1 MTETTK
7 NSSNKDKQK
16 QPADEQVQSGW
27 KRRILNVLLPEGDS
41 EDAEDVNLKEAIKSV
56 NGRWFIHQ
64 IPLLTLVLIG
74 MLGLI
79 TNRYQSQQELIERDE
94 LEKEVADIRYRSL
107 TRKSEITRS
116 TRQSMIEEKLRS
128 WGDTTLLPSVDA
140 PFIINT
146 NEQEK

>member
-7 NSSNKDKQK
+7 NSSNIDKQK

-128 WGDTTLLPSVDA
+128 LGDTTLLPSVDA